1 MVGFELRV
9 LGVGVTAYVGRAL
22 ESPVSPRELLG
33 VGLAGDPDGVAL
45 ISGDTRLTWRM
56 LDGLSGRLASGL
68 LGLGLKPGD
77 RVASLMP
84 NRPALIVLYLA
95 CFKAGLVAT
104 PLNYRYMAPEIHY
117 ALAGS
122 EARVIR
128 AHVERARH
136 IDPNHYARCV
146 HL

>member
-1 MVGFELRV
+1 MFGFELRV

-56 LDGLSGRLASGL
+56 LDGLSGRLAPGL
-68 LGLGLKPGD
+68 LGLGLMPGD

-84 NRPALIVLYLA
+84 NRPALIVLHLA
-95 CFKAGLVAT
+95 CLQAGLVLT
-104 PLNYRYMAPEIHY
+104 PLTYRYIAPDDDH
-117 ALAGS
+117 ALAVS
-122 EARVIR
+122 AAR
-128 AHVERARH
+128 
-136 IDPNHYARCV
+136 
-146 HL
+146 LL